1 MNTPTITKMLNDADE
16 KLFWAEDEF
25 NRPTEDVVAMCV
37 CLNVKDVMSNY
48 LRAYTFYNHITPL
61 PPNSLNDLL
70 NECIRMDKD
79 FQKIDLSIFMCKN
92 EIIEN
97 NNRYCMTHKQTKECL
112 EVARMTRDMVMNK
125 ILVS

>member
-1 MNTPTITKMLNDADE
+1 MDSSTITKLLNDADE

-48 LRAYTFYNHITPL
+48 LKAFTVFNHVNLISPY
-61 PPNSLNDLL
+61 SLNDLL
-70 NECIRMDKD
+70 KECIRMDAN

-97 NNRYCMTHKQTKECL
+97 NSRYCMTHEKTKECL
-112 EVARMTRDMVMNK
+112 EVA
-125 ILVS
+125 